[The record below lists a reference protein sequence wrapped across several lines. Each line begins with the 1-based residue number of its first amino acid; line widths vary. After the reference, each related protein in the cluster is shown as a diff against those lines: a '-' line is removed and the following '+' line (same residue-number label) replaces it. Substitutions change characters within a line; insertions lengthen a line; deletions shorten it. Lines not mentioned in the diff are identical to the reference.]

1 MHVPTTTARDWV
13 ASLGDGDTW
22 QTYWDYWRD
31 RQLPEPKGSVDAV
44 AYFPSEYKPST
55 GPIVSAPVETPKPD
69 EEGRL
74 TIGGY
79 GAAQGQ
85 FIKPAGLAVDQEGN
99 LYVADSGNHR
109 VQKFD
114 LDGLFLA
121 EVGGA
126 GSGNGQFNEPW
137 GVAVDAQGNVYVA
150 DTWNHRIQ
158 KFDKDLKYVT
168 QWGNPASDLKNPK
181 PTDFWGPRDVAVD
194 AQGNVWVADTGTSRV
209 LKFDANGTYLATLGG
224 PGSET
229 GKLSEPVGVEV
240 AANGDVYVAD
250 AWNARIQRFDKDLK
264 QLAAFPVPGWLPND
278 PTTKPYLALLTE
290 GDIIASDPTR
300 QRVLR
305 IQPDGRIAA
314 VYEGTAETA
323 LAGPTGLAISA
334 DTLFI
339 SSTATNI
346 VRRILLS
353 DLSAP

>member
-1 MHVPTTTARDWV
+1 M

-44 AYFPSEYKPST
+44 AYFPSDYKPST
-55 GPIVSAPVETPKPD
+55 GPIVSAPVEPPKAD
-69 EEGRL
+69 KEGRL

-79 GAAQGQ
+79 GAAEGL

-114 LDGLFLA
+114 PNGVFLA
-121 EVGGA
+121 QVGGL
-126 GSGNGQFNEPW
+126 GTGNGQFNEPW
-137 GVAVDAQGNVYVA
+137 GLAVDAQGNLYVA

-158 KFDKDLKYVT
+158 KFDKDLKYLT
-168 QWGNPASDLKNPK
+168 QWGNPASDLKNPR
-181 PTDFWGPRDVAVD
+181 PTDFWGPRDVTVD

-224 PGSET
+224 PGTET
-229 GKLSEPVGVEV
+229 GKLNEPVGVEI
-240 AANGDVYVAD
+240 AANGDIYVAD

-264 QLAAFPVPGWLPND
+264 QLAAFPVPGWLAND
-278 PTTKPYLALLTE
+278 PTTKPYLALLPE
-290 GDIIASDPTR
+290 GDIIASDPTH

-305 IQPDGRIAA
+305 LQPDGRIAA
-314 VYEGTAETA
+314 VYQGTEKAP
-323 LAGPTGLAISA
+323 LAGPTGLALSG
-334 DTLFI
+334 DMLFI
-339 SSTATNI
+339 SSSATNI
-346 VRRILLS
+346 VSRVPLS
-353 DLSAP
+353 DLTPP